1 MEINLDSKTVF
12 NGRLFNVT
20 VDKVKLSHEREVTR
34 EVVHHRGAVGI
45 IPFTQNNKIVLVRQY
60 RYPVKKMLFEIP
72 AGTLEKNEEP
82 IECAKRELIEE
93 TGYRAKRFKYLGD
106 IFIAPGYCTEKISLY
121 FAETLE
127 QGQQLSEEDEDIQVV
142 LFDLKEITEK
152 IHCGD
157 IIDAKSICGIYLAK
171 SLMMNQE
178 KTCKLDNL

>member
-12 NGRLFNVT
+12 NGRLFKVT

-45 IPFTQNNKIVLVRQY
+45 IPFTQNKIVLVRQY
-60 RYPVKKMLFEIP
+60 RYPIKKVLFEIP

-82 IECAKRELIEE
+82 IVCAKRELSEE
-93 TGYRAKRFKYLGD
+93 TGYRADSFKYLGD

-121 FAETLE
+121 FAEALE
-127 QGQQLSEEDEDIQVV
+127 KGQQRSEEDEDIKVE
-142 LFDLKEITEK
+142 LFDLKEVIEK

-157 IIDAKSICGIYLAK
+157 IRDAKTICGIYLAK
-171 SLMMNQE
+171 PLMITHE
-178 KTCKLDNL
+178 KMCKLDY